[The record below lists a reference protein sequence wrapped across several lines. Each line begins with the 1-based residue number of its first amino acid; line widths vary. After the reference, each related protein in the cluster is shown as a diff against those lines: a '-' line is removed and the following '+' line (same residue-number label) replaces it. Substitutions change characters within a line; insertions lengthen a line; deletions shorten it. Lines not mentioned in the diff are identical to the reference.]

1 MGTFDTLK
9 DFYGDVADDWKKAYD
24 ELLDRDEDDDLPLG
38 LSSHAL
44 AAMPGD
50 AMRNALVMSL
60 LKGDDSKKKNK
71 NRDLAALLLLSGG
84 GPSGGFAAAAP
95 AVAGL
100 GGAAAGALS
109 AIGTQRTSSFPDAG
123 APLGA
128 LGSAGDALQG
138 LSALPQQ
145 VQQLSE
151 LIEGLLSAL
160 RAMEPLLGAA
170 KGLGVKK

>member
-9 DFYGDVADDWKKAYD
+9 DFYGDIADDWKKAYD
-24 ELLDRDEDDDLPLG
+24 ELLDRDKDDDLPLG
-38 LSSHAL
+38 LSSPAL
-44 AAMPGD
+44 AALPGD

-60 LKGDDSKKKNK
+60 LKGDDKKKNK
-71 NRDLAALLLLSGG
+71 NRDLAALLLLSGN
-84 GPSGGFAAAAP
+84 GPSGGFAAAPP
-95 AVAGL
+95 AVAGP
-100 GGAAAGALS
+100 GGAAATALA
-109 AIGTQRTSSFPDAG
+109 AIGTQRTASFPDVG

-128 LGSAGDALQG
+128 LGPAGDALHG

-160 RAMEPLLGAA
+160 RTMEPLLGAA